1 MSTIGLMYV
10 GAVLFVNS
18 LMLLGKINSKS
29 AGVFNLFIGSIQV
42 ITPLFLIF
50 TANEGDPWALFN
62 ASGIFLFGLTYLY
75 VGICNLKNYDG
86 SGVGWYCLW
95 VAILA
100 VGYSLMSFIQFQD
113 YKFGIIWL
121 MWSFLWTLFF
131 LLLGLKKEITIY
143 TGWVT
148 LIQGWLT
155 ATIPAFLTLIG
166 RWDAVGP
173 KITWGITIIT
183 VLVFIVLYYSTRS
196 RISSKSSN
204 VTSNVTSSV

>member
-1 MSTIGLMYV
+1 MDTIGLMYV

-29 AGVFNLFIGSIQV
+29 AGVFNLFVGAIQV
-42 ITPLFLIF
+42 ITPFYLIF
-50 TANEGDPWALFN
+50 TANGEPWALFN

-100 VGYSLMSFIQFQD
+100 VGYGLVSFIEFQD

-121 MWSFLWTLFF
+121 MWAFLWTLFF
-131 LLLGLKKEITIY
+131 LLLGLNKNIGIY
-143 TGWVT
+143 TGLVT

-166 RWDAVGP
+166 RWDAIGP
-173 KITWGITIIT
+173 KMAWSVTAITI
-183 VLVFIVLYYSTRS
+183 LVFIVLYFLTKAAA
-196 RISSKSSN
+196 ISKESQAAPGA
-204 VTSNVTSSV
+204 